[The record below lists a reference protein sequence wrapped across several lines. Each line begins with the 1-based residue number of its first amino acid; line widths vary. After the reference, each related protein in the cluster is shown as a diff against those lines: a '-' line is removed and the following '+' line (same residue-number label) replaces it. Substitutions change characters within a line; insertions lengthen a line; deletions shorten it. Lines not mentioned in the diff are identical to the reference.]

1 MSEELKIIIGAEID
15 KLKKN
20 IKEGKRLIDNFGED
34 GEKVLQEFND
44 EVQKVG
50 DIAKKSM
57 AVMGAA
63 FVGAITA
70 LLALTASTAEYRQ
83 QQAMLKTAFETAGG
97 TAAQATQTYNELY
110 RVLGDSGEAT
120 EAAQQLAQ
128 ITTEEKAL
136 SEYTTILKG
145 VWATWGESI
154 SQPAL
159 AEAINHTSELGSVQ
173 GVLADA
179 LEWSGVNV
187 DSFNEQLAACS
198 SVEERE
204 ALIRS
209 TLNGLYSE
217 AAANYE
223 LNNAAILAQNEA
235 NAKMEASM
243 AAIGEALAPVNTA
256 LTELGAEIL
265 AQLIPYIEQFAADY
279 LPQITAAL
287 SDVGTV
293 AGEVISFIVANWDWI
308 STIAA
313 IILGICAAL
322 SVFSTVMGIVNAVM
336 MASPV
341 TWIVLAIVAAIAALV
356 AIIVVVIKYWDE
368 IKAATLKC
376 WEAIKNAVSAAIDW
390 VVGFFQK
397 LLNFVKENWQGL
409 LLLIVNPFAG
419 AFKLA
424 YDNCE
429 GFREKVNQ
437 FIEKVKSIV
446 KSGFNFV
453 KENIINPIRNAFSSV
468 QTTFSNIVS
477 TIGSKIEQAK
487 NKVKSVIEAIKGFF
501 SFNISWPHI
510 PMPHFGISPQG
521 WKIGDLLKGSIPKLN
536 IDWYAEGGVF
546 ESPTLFNYGNGA
558 IGGLG
563 EAGAEAVVPL
573 ENNTKW
579 MNILAE
585 KLSER
590 MGGNTPIILT
600 VDGKVFA
607 QTAIN
612 TINRNT
618 RQTGK
623 LALNLV

>member
-1 MSEELKIIIGAEID
+1 
-15 KLKKN
+15 
-20 IKEGKRLIDNFGED
+20 
-34 GEKVLQEFND
+34 
-44 EVQKVG
+44 
-50 DIAKKSM
+50 
-57 AVMGAA
+57 MGAA
-63 FVGAITA
+63 FVGAITS
-70 LLALTASTAEYRQ
+70 LLALSASTAEYRQ

-97 TAAQATQTYNELY
+97 SAAAATQTYNDLY

-136 SEYTTILKG
+136 AEYTTILQG
-145 VWATWGESI
+145 VYATWGESI
-154 SQPAL
+154 SQPGL

-179 LEWSGVNV
+179 LEWSGVTV
-187 DSFNEQLAACS
+187 EDFNAQLAACS

-209 TLNGLYSE
+209 TLNGLYGE

-243 AAIGEALAPVNTA
+243 AKIGEALAPVNTA
-256 LTELGAEIL
+256 LTELGAEVL
-265 AQLIPYIEQFAADY
+265 AQLTPYIEEFAADY
-279 LPQITAAL
+279 LPQITDAL
-287 SDVGTV
+287 ANVGTAIGQV
-293 AGEVISFIVANWDWI
+293 FTFIAENWGWLSTLAAVI
-308 STIAA
+308 T
-313 IILGICAAL
+313 GICVAL

-341 TWIVLAIVAAIAALV
+341 TWIVLGIVAAIAALV

-376 WEAIKNAVSAAIDW
+376 WEAIKNAVSVAIDW

-397 LLNFVKENWQGL
+397 LINFVKENWQGL

-429 GFREKVNQ
+429 GFRTKVDS
-437 FIEKVKSIV
+437 FIAKVKSIV
-446 KSGFNFV
+446 QKGFNFV
-453 KENIINPIRNAFSSV
+453 KENIVNPIRNAFTSV
-468 QTTFSNIVS
+468 QSTFSNIVS
-477 TIGSKIEQAK
+477 TISSKIESAK
-487 NKVKSVIEAIKGFF
+487 NKVKSVIDAIKGFF

-558 IGGLG
+558 LGGLG

-590 MGGNTPIILT
+590 MGGNTPIVLT

-612 TINRNT
+612 TINKNT